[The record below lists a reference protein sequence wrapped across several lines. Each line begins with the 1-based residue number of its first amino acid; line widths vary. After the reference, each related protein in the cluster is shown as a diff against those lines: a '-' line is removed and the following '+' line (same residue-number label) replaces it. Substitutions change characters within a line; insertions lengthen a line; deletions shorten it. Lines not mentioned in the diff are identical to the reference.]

1 MSKIETRLTQ
11 DYGIEYPI
19 ALAGMAFVGTAPD
32 LAIAVC
38 QAGAIGSLAAGR
50 FLPKSFAR

>member
-38 QAGAIGSLAAGR
+38 QVGAIGSLAAGR